1 LRDAIEMEWVGIPS
15 VAIVH
20 EALAGSA
27 DAMKKMSKMP
37 DYPYVKIPYPTQ
49 PTGIW
54 PESECDAVVE
64 ALLPQLLDQLTT
76 KREKVKAA

>member
-1 LRDAIEMEWVGIPS
+1 MEWAGIPS

-27 DAMKKMSKMP
+27 DAMKKMSRMP
-37 DYPYVKIPYPTQ
+37 DYPYVRVTYPTP

-54 PESECDAVVE
+54 PQAECE
-64 ALLPQLLDQLTT
+64 ALIERLLPQIVERLLAP
-76 KREKVKAA
+76 RGAEAP

>member
-1 LRDAIEMEWVGIPS
+1 MEWVGIPS

-27 DAMKKMSKMP
+27 DAMKKMSRMP

-54 PESECDAVVE
+54 PDSD
-64 ALLPQLLDQLTT
+64 LLHVAGMHRRSGFQTL
-76 KREKVKAA
+76 EMA

>member
-1 LRDAIEMEWVGIPS
+1 LRDAIEMEWAGIPA

-37 DYPYVKIPYPTQ
+37 DYPYAKIPYPTP

-54 PESECDAVVE
+54 PDAQCAAVVD
-64 ALLPQLLDQLTT
+64 ALLPQVLEQLTA
-76 KREKVKAA
+76 KREKVSA